1 MLFVKSTAYGK
12 ASLFGKEIITMNMIV
27 GYKNIDPGD
36 REAHVYTPAKKP
48 TMYFIGVTTEN
59 SSIMKVFPEWAAYL
73 DLGDCQLKGMNF
85 RPHDTPEAYREAVVF
100 IKRDTFSLGALVTT
114 HKIDLLM
121 ACKDMFDEL
130 DPYAQKMGE
139 VSSISKKDGTL
150 VGHAKDP
157 ISSALALDAFLPESY
172 WEQTGAE
179 IFLMGAGGSTIALTS
194 YLMQEKHGANRPS
207 TIIVSNRST
216 PRLTEIERIHKTF
229 KSDVPVEY
237 RHAPSPED
245 NDALMNKLVPYSL
258 VVNATGLG
266 KDAPGSPLTNGA
278 IFPEHGIAWDFN
290 YRGDLIFLAQARA
303 QQENRQLQ
311 IEDGWVY
318 FLHGWTQVIAEVFHI
333 DIPTKGSV
341 FEELSI
347 IAAKFRS

>member
-1 MLFVKSTAYGK
+1 
-12 ASLFGKEIITMNMIV
+12 MNMIIEGKKV
-27 GYKNIDPGD
+27 DPGD
-36 REAHVYTPAKKP
+36 RKANVYTSAKKP

-73 DLGDCQLKGMNF
+73 NLGDCQLKGMNF
-85 RPHDTPEAYREAVVF
+85 RPHGTPEAYREAVAF
-100 IKRDTFSLGALVTT
+100 IKQDLFSLGALVTT

-121 ACKDMFDEL
+121 ACKDMFDKL

-157 ISSALALDAFLPESY
+157 ISSALALEAFLPKNY

-179 IFLMGAGGSTIALTS
+179 IFLMGAGGSTIGLTS
-194 YLMQEKHGANRPS
+194 YLMHEKHGANRPS
-207 TIIVSNRST
+207 KIIVSNRST
-216 PRLTEIERIHKTF
+216 PRLMEIERIHKTF

-237 RHAPSPED
+237 RHAPSPES

-266 KDAPGSPLTNGA
+266 KDAPGSPLTNAA

-290 YRGDLIFLAQARA
+290 YRGDLVFLDHARS
-303 QQENRQLQ
+303 QQKERDLQ

-318 FLHGWTQVIAEVFHI
+318 FLHGWIQVIAEVFHV
-333 DIPTKGSV
+333 DIPAKGSV
-341 FEELSI
+341 FDELSD
-347 IAAKFRS
+347 IAEKFRQR